1 MFENYLDWTISS
13 QAPKETA
20 NFYGE
25 GSTTIPSNLIRHN
38 GSTLKRVEARDI
50 PK

>member
-1 MFENYLDWTISS
+1 MFKNYLDWAISS

-25 GSTTIPSNLIRHN
+25 GSTTIPF
-38 GSTLKRVEARDI
+38 GSK
-50 PK
+50 K

>member
-1 MFENYLDWTISS
+1 MVNVIVKKEKDWAISS

-25 GSTTIPSNLIRHN
+25 GSTTIPF
-38 GSTLKRVEARDI
+38 GSRR
-50 PK
+50 